1 MTVWFTLGGS
11 LVAVLAL
18 AWLAHAMR
26 LGGDAR
32 ITDEQAARTI
42 ADYHDFEAADV
53 VVDRAGMGALAS
65 DAAGGFLLIRRHG
78 AHFLGERLSPP
89 LKARLDQ
96 RFLTLGGTVLD
107 LGEDAPVWA
116 ARLRSLA

>member
-1 MTVWFTLGGS
+1 VNWAVLGGS

-18 AWLAHAMR
+18 GWLAHAMR

-32 ITDEQAARTI
+32 IADEAAARMI
-42 ADYHDFEAADV
+42 ADHHHFDAADV

-78 AHFLGERLSPP
+78 AHFVGERLVPP
-89 LKARLDQ
+89 LKARLDK
-96 RFLTLGGTVLD
+96 RFLTLNRTVLD
-107 LGEDAPVWA
+107 LGDAAPVWA
-116 ARLRSLA
+116 ARLRSVA

>member
-1 MTVWFTLGGS
+1 MNVAMLAGS

-18 AWLAHAMR
+18 AWLAHRLR

-32 ITDEQAARTI
+32 IAGDDVARTI
-42 ADYHDFEAADV
+42 AEQHQFDVADV
-53 VVDRAGMGALAS
+53 IVDRAGMGALAS

-78 AHFLGERLSPP
+78 AHFVAERLAPP
-89 LKARLDQ
+89 LAARLDQ
-96 RFLTLGGTVLD
+96 RFLTLGQTVLD
-107 LGEDAPVWA
+107 LGEAAPVWA